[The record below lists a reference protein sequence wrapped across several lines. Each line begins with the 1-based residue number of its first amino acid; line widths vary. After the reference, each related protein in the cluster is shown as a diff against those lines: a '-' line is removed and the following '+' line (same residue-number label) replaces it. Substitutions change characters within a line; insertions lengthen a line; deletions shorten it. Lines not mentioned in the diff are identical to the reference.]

1 MIKKRVNEKAT
12 IISISCP
19 DALREFNER
28 DDTEQFRVKCE
39 FRYIASD
46 NDTDDDDVTTL
57 LSSFVSDA
65 LNGGSLIIDIAQLK
79 GDTLDDKIENACEKL
94 VGKHANFSTFVIDV
108 TELNNEGYTVV
119 NNSEREYSTLSQHY
133 LGKFEDEDAALNS
146 VKKRLLR
153 QIDEGTL
160 EWGEIEE
167 EKHTQPASKNAI
179 RKR

>member
-12 IISISCP
+12 IISITCP

-28 DDTEQFRVKCE
+28 GEIEQFRVKCE
-39 FRYIASD
+39 FRYIA
-46 NDTDDDDVTTL
+46 NDENNDDDDVTTL

-65 LNGGSLIIDIAQLK
+65 LNGGSLIIDIAQLQ
-79 GDTLDDKIENACEKL
+79 GDTLDDKIESACKKL

-108 TELNNEGYTVV
+108 AELNEEGYTVV

-133 LGKFEDEDAALNS
+133 LGKFEDEDVALS
-146 VKKRLLR
+146 SIKKRLLR

-160 EWGEIEE
+160 EWGEVEE
-167 EKHTQPASKNAI
+167 EKHTQPTSKNAT